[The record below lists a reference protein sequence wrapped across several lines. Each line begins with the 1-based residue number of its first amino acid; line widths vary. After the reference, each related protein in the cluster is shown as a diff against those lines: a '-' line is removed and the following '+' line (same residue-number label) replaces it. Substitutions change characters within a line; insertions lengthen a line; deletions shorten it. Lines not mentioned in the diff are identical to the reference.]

1 MCIIMRTV
9 RIGDIKCILAID
21 TKTPHTASY
30 IGKNTT
36 HACIIYVA
44 LSSTRTNTNS
54 TMKLCMHGRG
64 AYTPSSVLQ
73 TSSKLCNHTPDSL
86 STVELNTLDSSF
98 NELSKDGEVTFV
110 LTLLRVV
117 L

>member
-1 MCIIMRTV
+1 MRIV

-21 TKTPHTASY
+21 TKKTPHAARSKHHTCMY
-30 IGKNTT
+30 
-36 HACIIYVA
+36 HIIYVA

-54 TMKLCMHGRG
+54 TMKLCMHGGG
-64 AYTPSSVLQ
+64 AYTLSSVLQ

-86 STVELNTLDSSF
+86 SMVELNILDSSF
-98 NELSKDGEVTFV
+98 NELSKDGEVTLV